1 MKKVLS
7 YLKPYWFIA
16 IWSPIFMVG
25 EVLIDLE
32 LPTVMAQIVNEG
44 IINGGGMDVILPMGI
59 KMLIYVILGGIF
71 GVGAAFSPPMPR
83 RISETVCANPPLP
96 R

>member
-44 IINGGGMDVILPMGI
+44 IIRKYFILLVERI
-59 KMLIYVILGGIF
+59 IYELSRF
-71 GVGAAFSPPMPR
+71 Y
-83 RISETVCANPPLP
+83 
-96 R
+96 